1 MVTKNKNTAL
11 NLLVKEKNYVIIDN
25 KKVSRTWA
33 AMLKLKGGKVLDMRA
48 VLK

>member
-1 MVTKNKNTAL
+1 METKNKKNEP
-11 NLLVKEKNYVIIDN
+11 NLAVKEKNYVIIDDI
-25 KKVSRTWA
+25 KVSRTWA

>member
-1 MVTKNKNTAL
+1 METKNKKTGL
-11 NLLVKEKNYVIIDN
+11 NLAFKEKNFVIVDN

>member
-1 MVTKNKNTAL
+1 METKNKKNEL
-11 NLLVKEKNYVIIDN
+11 NLEVKEKNYVIIDD